1 MWNVVMTDLFLAWL
15 IEQDESSQDKI
26 AASILSL
33 KQFGPE
39 LGRPDVDTLYGSK
52 KISNLKELRTKHK
65 GRQYRSFFAFDPTSQ
80 AIVLCAGDKRGLN
93 EDKFYKDMIRI
104 AEQEYEKHLESL

>member
-1 MWNVVMTDLFLAWL
+1 MTELFLAWL

-52 KISNLKELRTKHK
+52 KISN
-65 GRQYRSFFAFDPTSQ
+65 F
-80 AIVLCAGDKRGLN
+80 
-93 EDKFYKDMIRI
+93 
-104 AEQEYEKHLESL
+104 